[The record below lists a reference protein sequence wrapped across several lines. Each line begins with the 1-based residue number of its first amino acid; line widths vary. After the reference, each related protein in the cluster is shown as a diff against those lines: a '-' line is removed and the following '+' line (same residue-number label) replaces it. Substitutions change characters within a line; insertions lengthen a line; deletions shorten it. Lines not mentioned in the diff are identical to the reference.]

1 MSDPVIAPGNP
12 RPLPLPLTA
21 LTERW
26 LEVWRDGGAWGY
38 GLLTVGLYRDL
49 RQMRQTWLAD
59 LTRTTDRYLRSPAF
73 LELVRLGLR
82 AAPMKS
88 SASTQL
94 E

>member
-1 MSDPVIAPGNP
+1 MSDPAIAPGT
-12 RPLPLPLTA
+12 RPLPLTD

-26 LEVWRDGGAWGY
+26 LEVCRDGGAWGY
-38 GLLTVGLYRDL
+38 GLLAVGLFRDL

-82 AAPMKS
+82 AGPVKP